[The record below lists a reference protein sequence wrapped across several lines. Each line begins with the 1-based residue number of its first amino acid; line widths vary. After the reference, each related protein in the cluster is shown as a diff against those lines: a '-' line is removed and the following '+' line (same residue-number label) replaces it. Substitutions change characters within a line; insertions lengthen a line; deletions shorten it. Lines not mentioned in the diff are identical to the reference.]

1 MEWRKVK
8 NLIIL
13 ILLLVNGF
21 LLVIVGSRIGE
32 VRRYER
38 SALEQAIQVLETN
51 GIRVNGQAVTAAEE
65 LSSRTLERSSAAEQ
79 ELAAGLLGEEVTV
92 RNQGGGMYTYLGE
105 RGIVNFRTGGQFDLR
120 PEEDARWQGSDPETL
135 ARNLL
140 SEMKIGGEIIET
152 ALEGGTGTVTVR
164 QLWQGV
170 PVFSCRMVFTFRENK
185 LTSLSGTVLV
195 PGESSEENDRLL
207 TLPSALLAFQDGILS
222 GGDIC
227 SAVESMEPGYRMVR
241 SFGGT
246 LWLEPVWLVSGNT
259 ADYYLDAVTGE
270 LSRLTGK

>member
-51 GIRVNGQAVTAAEE
+51 GIRVNGQAVTAAEG
-65 LSSRTLERSSAAEQ
+65 LSSQTLERSAEAEQ
-79 ELAAGLLGEEVTV
+79 EMAIGLLGEEVTA
-92 RNQGGGMYTYLGE
+92 RNQGGGMYTYRGS
-105 RGIVNFRTGGQFDLR
+105 RGIVNFRTGGQIDLL
-120 PEEDARWQGSDPETL
+120 PEEDARWQGTDPAELVRT
-135 ARNLL
+135 LL
-140 SEMKIGGEIIET
+140 SEMKVEGEITET
-152 ALEGGTGTVTVR
+152 ALEGGTGTVTVC

-170 PVFSCRMVFTFRENK
+170 PVFSCRMVFAFRENE
-185 LTSLSGTVLV
+185 LTSLSGTVLA
-195 PGESSEENDRLL
+195 PGESSGENERLL

-227 SAVESMEPGYRMVR
+227 SAVESMKPGYRMVR
-241 SFGGT
+241 SFGGA

-259 ADYYLDAVTGE
+259 ADYYLGAVTGE
-270 LSRLTGK
+270 LNRLTEK